1 MEINEPVVYQTL
13 SSNSRQDYILK
24 KRLID
29 QYSLLQY
36 GKYANL
42 NIDTNKINYNKK
54 NEHLKN
60 KVSKELFLTT
70 DNNDIEKH
78 VKSQYKPT
86 QLFSN
91 QFNKSK
97 SYRKQF
103 IDQPAINLN
112 RFYDLYKNPQINCIE
127 PFIRG
132 GHNSVLETL
141 DNFSYEFNC

>member
-13 SSNSRQDYILK
+13 SSNNRQDYILK

-86 QLFSN
+86 QLFSV

-97 SYRKQF
+97 PYRKQF

>member
-1 MEINEPVVYQTL
+1 MEINEPVIYQTL
-13 SSNSRQDYILK
+13 NSNNRQDYILK

-86 QLFSN
+86 QLFSD

-97 SYRKQF
+97 PYRKQF

-112 RFYDLYKNPQINCIE
+112 RFYELYKNPQINCIE